1 MSLDIHAVNK
11 HMTHGLSCESL
22 EHKYILE
29 QRRKDKELL
38 SVKQYVKKQ
47 NVNSCLIRI

>member
-11 HMTHGLSCESL
+11 HTTHGLSCESL
-22 EHKYILE
+22 EHKYVSE

-38 SVKQYVKKQ
+38 SMKQFIKKKLTP
-47 NVNSCLIRI
+47 V